1 MEGMHSLMKRAL
13 TMLAVMI
20 LAAGCGS
27 LQRGK
32 MPASGYLYGDLLLDE
47 AFDSARGWR
56 TYDGGGELWLGVQ
69 DSAFRIDLRG
79 KRYAW
84 TQHDQRLRDTI
95 IEVETRQL
103 SEYAHNAY
111 GVACRMAM
119 DNSGR
124 GYFFLI
130 SGDGHASI
138 RWSDG
143 RSLRAIVAA
152 FPSQHIK
159 QGQARNRVRAVCVGD
174 YLALWVNDE
183 FVAEARDRR
192 ASSGAVGL
200 AGVMSYAG
208 KRLSAAYD
216 NLRVWSASVDSG
228 R

>member
-1 MEGMHSLMKRAL
+1 MKRAL
-13 TMLAVMI
+13 AMLAVMI

-27 LQRGK
+27 LQRGTT
-32 MPASGYLYGDLLLDE
+32 PSVGYLYGDLLLDE
-47 AFDSARGWR
+47 RFDSARGWR
-56 TYDGGGELWLGVQ
+56 TYDGGADLWLGI
-69 DSAFRIDLRG
+69 DDGSYRIDLRG

-84 TQHDQRLRDTI
+84 TQHDESHGDAV

-103 SEYAHNAY
+103 SDYSHNAY
-111 GVACRMAM
+111 GVACRLAM

-152 FPSQHIK
+152 FPSQHVK
-159 QGQARNRVRAVCVGD
+159 QGQARNRIRAVCVGD
-174 YLALWVNDE
+174 YLALWVNGE

-208 KRLSAAYD
+208 ERLSVVHD
-216 NLRVWSASVDSG
+216 DLRVFSASVDPGG